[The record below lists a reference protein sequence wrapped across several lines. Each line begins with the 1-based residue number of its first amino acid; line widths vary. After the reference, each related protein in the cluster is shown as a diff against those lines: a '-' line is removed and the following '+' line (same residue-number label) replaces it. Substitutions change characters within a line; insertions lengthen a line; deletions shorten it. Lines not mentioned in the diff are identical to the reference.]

1 MAGWYNSVVEDLGK
15 IVDSIDYYE
24 KQLEEAKYECSIK
37 GSPENCSSPGITE
50 HRFNQLQEIEAI
62 LEHLNIELRKE
73 RSKTFRKY
81 LESYNRT
88 LSSRDAEKFVDSED
102 SVINLTHL
110 CNQYS
115 LLRNKYLGIMK
126 GLDTKQ
132 WQIGH
137 ITRLRTP
144 NGRHCN
150 TINLPIKHLQ
160 KG

>member
-15 IVDSIDYYE
+15 IVDSITYFE
-24 KQLEEAKYECSIK
+24 KELQEAKFECTIK
-37 GSPENCSSPGITE
+37 GSLERSSASLPGITE
-50 HRFNQLQEIEAI
+50 HRFNQLQEIEAV

-115 LLRNKYLGIMK
+115 LLRNQYLGIMK

-137 ITRLRTP
+137 ITRLRTA
-144 NGRHCN
+144 GMED
-150 TINLPIKHLQ
+150 ISI
-160 KG
+160 G

>member
-1 MAGWYNSVVEDLGK
+1 MAGWYNSVVEDLSK

-24 KQLEEAKYECSIK
+24 NQLEEAKYECGIK
-37 GSPENCSSPGITE
+37 GSLEKSSSALPGITE

-81 LESYNRT
+81 LENYNRT

-110 CNQYS
+110 CNQYA

-137 ITRLRTP
+137 ITRLRTA
-144 NGRHCN
+144 GMEDVV
-150 TINLPIKHLQ
+150 IQ
-160 KG
+160 

>member
-1 MAGWYNSVVEDLGK
+1 MAGWYNKVSDNLSNIIDCIEYFEAELED
-15 IVDSIDYYE
+15 
-24 KQLEEAKYECSIK
+24 AKKECYIK
-37 GSPENCSSPGITE
+37 GNVERNSAALPGVTE

-73 RSKTFRKY
+73 RSTTFRKY
-81 LESYNRT
+81 LESYNRQ

-110 CNQYS
+110 CNQYA

-137 ITRLRTP
+137 ITRLRTA
-144 NGRHCN
+144 GMED
-150 TINLPIKHLQ
+150 IVID
-160 KG
+160 

>member
-1 MAGWYNSVVEDLGK
+1 MAGWYNSVVENLSK

-24 KQLEEAKYECSIK
+24 KELEEAKYEVGIK
-37 GSPENCSSPGITE
+37 GSLEKSSAALPGITE

-81 LESYNRT
+81 LEAYNRQ

-110 CNQYS
+110 CNQYA

-126 GLDTKQ
+126 GLDTKK
-132 WQIGH
+132 WQLGH
-137 ITRLRTP
+137 IVRLRTA
-144 NGRHCN
+144 GMED
-150 TINLPIKHLQ
+150 IVIQ
-160 KG
+160 

>member
-1 MAGWYNSVVEDLGK
+1 M
-15 IVDSIDYYE
+15 
-24 KQLEEAKYECSIK
+24 EEAKYECSIK
-37 GSPENCSSPGITE
+37 GSLEKSSAALPGITE

-62 LEHLNIELRKE
+62 LEHLNIELRNE
-73 RSKTFRKY
+73 RSKTFRKF
-81 LESYNRT
+81 LESYNRQ
-88 LSSRDAEKFVDSED
+88 LSSRDAEKFVDSEP

-137 ITRLRTP
+137 ITRLRTA
-144 NGRHCN
+144 GMED
-150 TINLPIKHLQ
+150 IVIQ
-160 KG
+160 

>member
-1 MAGWYNSVVEDLGK
+1 MAGWYNSVVADLGK
-15 IVDSIDYYE
+15 IVDSIDYYA

-37 GSPENCSSPGITE
+37 GSLEKSSAALPGITE

-62 LEHLNIELRKE
+62 LEHLNIELRNE
-73 RSKTFRKY
+73 RSKTFRKF
-81 LESYNRT
+81 LESYNRQ
-88 LSSRDAEKFVDSED
+88 LSSRDAEKFVDSEP

-137 ITRLRTP
+137 ITRLRTA
-144 NGRHCN
+144 GMED
-150 TINLPIKHLQ
+150 IVIQ
-160 KG
+160 

>member
-37 GSPENCSSPGITE
+37 GSLEKSKSSSTGITE

-137 ITRLRTP
+137 ITRLRTA
-144 NGRHCN
+144 GMED
-150 TINLPIKHLQ
+150 IVIQ
-160 KG
+160 

>member
-1 MAGWYNSVVEDLGK
+1 MSTWYNK
-15 IVDSIDYYE
+15 IVDDLGNIVSAIDYFE
-24 KQLEEAKYECSIK
+24 NEIAEAKYECRIK
-37 GSPENCSSPGITE
+37 GSLERSSSALPGITE

-81 LESYNRT
+81 LENYNRT
-88 LSSRDAEKFVDSED
+88 LSSRDADKFVDGEQ
-102 SVINLTHL
+102 SVIDLTHL
-110 CNQYS
+110 VNQFS

-137 ITRLRTP
+137 ITRLRTA
-144 NGRHCN
+144 GMED
-150 TINLPIKHLQ
+150 IVIE
-160 KG
+160 